1 MSFGFGIDSFRKHL
15 DLARDRG
22 IDPQVAKLP
31 GIGLD
36 IDTPSDISELMA
48 EVERSTQGR
57 GGRTV
62 YSTDYSTVRFLEE
75 IGIKQRLEEELADIG

>member
-15 DLARDRG
+15 GLARDRG

-57 GGRTV
+57 GG
-62 YSTDYSTVRFLEE
+62 STVRFLEE
-75 IGIKQRLEEELADIG
+75 IGIKQRLEEEFADIG